1 MNSLPATVGD
11 FYQYVVGVDTH
22 AATHSYAIIE
32 APNGG
37 LIDQNAFPTSPAW
50 LRRAREWITRR
61 TEGDLGG
68 VLIAVEGTGSYG
80 AVLSGVLQ
88 QGGYRVVEA
97 PTPRRAR
104 ARSKT
109 SSHGPRRS
117 PTGRAG

>member
-11 FYQYVVGVDTH
+11 VYRYVVGVHTH
-22 AATHSYAIIE
+22 AATHSYTIVQ
-32 APNGG
+32 APNGR
-37 LIDQNAFPTSPAW
+37 LIDQNAFPPSPAG
-50 LRRAREWITRR
+50 LRRAREVITPR

-68 VLIAVEGTGSYG
+68 VLLAVEGTGSYG

-97 PTPRRAR
+97 PTARRAR

-109 SSHGPRRS
+109 DALDALLAAR
-117 PTGRAG
+117 

>member
-11 FYQYVVGVDTH
+11 FYRYVVGVDTH

-37 LIDQNAFPTSPAW
+37 LIDQNAFPTSPAG

-80 AVLSGVLQ
+80 AVLSDVLQ
-88 QGGYRVVEA
+88 QVGYRVVVHEPEA
-97 PTPRRAR
+97 RPTPSTRCSPLGRV
-104 ARSKT
+104 
-109 SSHGPRRS
+109 SSCR
-117 PTGRAG
+117 